1 MPASILMIT
10 EVLIANGEVDQ
21 AIAQWSRLR
30 SETDSESTLFR
41 STVDNALLELTA
53 LTDISQL
60 DKERES
66 FDRLFTDLAPHVQS
80 DFRRQIVEF
89 VEAPKTTDA
98 AIPSTQYLQLR
109 HIEVP
114 PAVYSEYR
122 EWRERTIFDVV
133 RRADEVEVF
142 LAYHSL
148 LSTEPGV
155 MFVSGFDT
163 DPDRYAEVF
172 ATDEYKEIV
181 RQAGSKY
188 IATGERGLY
197 TKIYQRVD
205 NS

>member
-10 EVLIANGEVDQ
+10 EVFVADDSTDQ
-21 AIAQWSRLR
+21 TIEQWSRLR
-30 SETDSESTLFR
+30 SATGAESLLFR

-53 LTDISQL
+53 LTDVAQL
-60 DKERES
+60 EKEKKL
-66 FDRLFTDLAPHVQS
+66 FDRLFEDLGPHVES
-80 DFRRQIVEF
+80 DFRRQVLQFI
-89 VEAPKTTDA
+89 EAPKSTDA
-98 AIPSTQYLQLR
+98 ALPSTSYLQLR

-133 RRADEVEVF
+133 RQADEVDVF

-155 MFVSGFDT
+155 MFVSGFEST
-163 DPDRYAEVF
+163 PEQYAEVF

-197 TKIYQRVD
+197 TKIYQRVEI
-205 NS
+205 S